1 MRVFGTQT
9 ASAPSVRKKQ
19 RAGST
24 GQAFSVDSPEES
36 EELQSARSAKAT
48 APTSSVDALLA
59 MQAVEAEDPN
69 ESRAKKRGAKLL
81 DLLEDVRQGLLI
93 GVIPASKLNGLVA
106 AVRGER
112 AAVSDPKLKSIL
124 DEIDLRASVE
134 LEKLGLNSGY

>member
-19 RAGST
+19 RT
-24 GQAFSVDSPEES
+24 GRPGEAFSLDSGEEAQAS
-36 EELQSARSAKAT
+36 PQTRGP
-48 APTSSVDALLA
+48 APSSSVDALLA
-59 MQAVEAEDPN
+59 LQAVEGENPN
-69 ESRAKKRGAKLL
+69 ESRAKKRGHRLL
-81 DLLEDVRQGLLI
+81 DLLEDVRQGLLF

-112 AAVSDPKLKSIL
+112 ASVTDPNLKSIL

>member
-24 GQAFSVDSPEES
+24 GEAFSVESDEEAPSVRPATGAAPSSP
-36 EELQSARSAKAT
+36 
-48 APTSSVDALLA
+48 VDALLA
-59 MQAVEAEDPN
+59 MQAVEGEDPGD
-69 ESRAKKRGAKLL
+69 SRGKKRGHRLL
-81 DLLEDVRQGLLI
+81 DLLEDVKHGLLI

-106 AVRGER
+106 AVRDEQ
-112 AAVSDPKLKSIL
+112 ASVTDPKLKLIL
-124 DEIDLRASVE
+124 EDIDLRASVE